1 MIALLNSL
9 KRNLLAGLLV
19 LIPFGITLIV
29 IFKISTWVVGIISFA
44 PASILFDS
52 LDDLPKPLHQYV
64 TFSIGFLGTILIV
77 MSVGMVAR
85 NYVGKKLLGLGE
97 SIISRIPFANTIYS
111 ASKQIIET
119 VLLSKGF
126 QGIKRVVLLEF
137 PRKGI
142 YSIGFVTGSISG
154 NVNTGISDKQ
164 LLSVFIPNTPN
175 PTSGFYLMVT
185 EDDVHELSLNV
196 EQAFKVIISGGIA
209 SKDIEFIKKIKKNNN
224 KP

>member
-1 MIALLNSL
+1 MSSLSNSL

-19 LIPFGITLIV
+19 LIPFGITLIIV
-29 IFKISTWVVGIISFA
+29 LKISTWVVGIISFA
-44 PASILFDS
+44 PANIIDS
-52 LDDLPKPLHQYV
+52 LSDLPNPLRQYV
-64 TFSIGFLGTILIV
+64 AFSIGFIGALLIII
-77 MSVGMVAR
+77 SVGVVAR
-85 NYVGKKLLGLGE
+85 NYVGSKLLNFGE
-97 SIISRIPFANTIYS
+97 GIIAKIPLANTLYS

-154 NVNTGISDKQ
+154 NVHSVLSEKN
-164 LLSVFIPNTPN
+164 LLSVFVPNTPN
-175 PTSGFYLMVT
+175 PTSGYYLMVT
-185 EDDVHELSLNV
+185 EDDLYELSISV

-209 SKDIEFIKKIKKNNN
+209 SKDIEFIKKNKNNN
-224 KP
+224 IKA

>member
-1 MIALLNSL
+1 MSSLSNSL

-19 LIPFGITLIV
+19 LIPFGITLIIV
-29 IFKISTWVVGIISFA
+29 LKISTWVVGIISFA
-44 PASILFDS
+44 PANIIDS
-52 LDDLPKPLHQYV
+52 LSDLPNPLRQYV
-64 TFSIGFLGTILIV
+64 AFSIGFIGALLIII
-77 MSVGMVAR
+77 SVGVVAR
-85 NYVGKKLLGLGE
+85 NYVGSKLLNFGE
-97 SIISRIPFANTIYS
+97 GIIAKIPLANTLYS

-154 NVNTGISDKQ
+154 NVHSELSEKN
-164 LLSVFIPNTPN
+164 LLSVFVPNTPN
-175 PTSGFYLMVT
+175 PTSGYYLMVT
-185 EDDVHELSLNV
+185 EDDLYELSLSV

-209 SKDIEFIKKIKKNNN
+209 SKDIEFIKKNKNNN
-224 KP
+224 IQA